1 MFDDNYY
8 IRFDTQH
15 KFIVY
20 FNNSPVYG
28 KDLLKVFEER
38 YPNKSR
44 EEQYLDFE
52 KDINEAYRE
61 YAKVCHIP
69 IVYDNFTKNM
79 KNYLKK
85 LPTSERLYLCEYQSM
100 TRKEIFML
108 FEGASMKLLY
118 EVSLY
123 LENQNVILNKDDTH
137 EEVFE

>member
-8 IRFDTQH
+8 VRFDTQY

-38 YPNKSR
+38 YPNKSVDDQR
-44 EEQYLDFE
+44 LDFE

-61 YAKVCHIP
+61 YARVCHIP
-69 IVYDNFTKNM
+69 IIYDTFTKNM
-79 KNYLKK
+79 KTFIKNMPFSYRPL
-85 LPTSERLYLCEYQSM
+85 LCEYQSM
-100 TRKEIFML
+100 TRKDIFML

-118 EVSLY
+118 EVSLF
-123 LENQNVILNKDDTH
+123 LENKNILNKADTH